1 VTAAIAQY
9 NDGSLA
15 IGAGGARHLRKA
27 SERGEMEVAI
37 ALGVD
42 P

>member
-1 VTAAIAQY
+1 MTVHWLSVV
-9 NDGSLA
+9 G
-15 IGAGGARHLRKA
+15 RHLRKA
-27 SERGEMEVAI
+27 SEREKAGVAI